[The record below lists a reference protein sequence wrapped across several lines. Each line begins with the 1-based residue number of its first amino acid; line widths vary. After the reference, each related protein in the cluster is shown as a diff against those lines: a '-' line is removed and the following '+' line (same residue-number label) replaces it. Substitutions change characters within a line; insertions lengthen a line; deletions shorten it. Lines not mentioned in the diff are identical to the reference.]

1 MKTSVAVLAAAAGL
15 VMAEQPKFLNTEFN
29 LVAGEDFTL
38 KFSGCESGCTI
49 ELLNGPSKNLKP
61 VRELGSDIKGSEFT
75 FSLSDK
81 FNTDVYAF
89 RITAPGEDPNYSEQ
103 FTFDGASAVPAT
115 TAEETTAAEET
126 STSAEETSTSTVAET
141 TTAEETTT
149 MTTVSSDVETTS
161 TPEASTTETESETT
175 TGSSSEET
183 TTSSD
188 SDNQD
193 DAAVRLGS
201 SHVTL
206 VVAAVALLGYFL

>member
-15 VMAEQPKFLNTEFN
+15 AMAKPKFLNTNFD
-29 LVAGEDFTL
+29 VVPGEDFTL
-38 KFSGCESGCTI
+38 KFSGCDSGCTI
-49 ELLNGPSKNLKP
+49 ELLNGPSDNLKP
-61 VRELGSDIKGSEFT
+61 VRELGSDVKGSEYT

-89 RITAPGEDPNYSEQ
+89 RITDASGEENYSEQ
-103 FTFDGASAVPAT
+103 FEFEGATAPATPIT
-115 TAEETTAAEET
+115 TAEETTSAAET
-126 STSAEETSTSTVAET
+126 SSAEETSTVAET

>member
-1 MKTSVAVLAAAAGL
+1 MKTSVALLAAAAGL
-15 VMAEQPKFLNTEFN
+15 AMAEQPKFLNTEFN
-29 LVAGEDFTL
+29 LVAGEEFTL

-49 ELLNGPSKNLKP
+49 ELLNGPPKNLKP
-61 VRELGSDIKGSEFT
+61 VRELGSDIKGSEFPFT
-75 FSLSDK
+75 LSDK

-115 TAEETTAAEET
+115 TAEETTAAET
-126 STSAEETSTSTVAET
+126 STSAEETSTVAET
-141 TTAEETTT
+141 TTSAEETTT
-149 MTTVSSDVETTS
+149 MTTVVSTDAETTS

-175 TGSSSEET
+175 TSSSSEET

-206 VVAAVALLGYFL
+206 VVAAVALVGYFL

>member
-1 MKTSVAVLAAAAGL
+1 M
-15 VMAEQPKFLNTEFN
+15 QPQLITTT
-29 LVAGEDFTL
+29 A
-38 KFSGCESGCTI
+38 
-49 ELLNGPSKNLKP
+49 
-61 VRELGSDIKGSEFT
+61 DIKGSEYT

-89 RITAPGEDPNYSEQ
+89 RITDASGENNYSEQ
-103 FTFDGASAVPAT
+103 FEFEGATAPATPAT
-115 TAEETTAAEET
+115 TAEETTSAEET
-126 STSAEETSTSTVAET
+126 STSAEETSSVAET

-161 TPEASTTETESETT
+161 TPEASTTETESEYHHVLQPAASCANKSAPGETT
-175 TGSSSEET
+175 TSSSSEETT